1 MESKILIALILD
13 KEKDAITV
21 KDMLNYVV
29 DNAKDGGDVLHYFD
43 EEVADKLLS
52 IGDLRVLNGKIF
64 TCWFNCEK

>member
-21 KDMLNYVV
+21 KNMLNEVV
-29 DNAKDGGDVLHYFD
+29 NTSKNDGDVLHYFD

-52 IGDLRVLNGKIF
+52 IGALRV
-64 TCWFNCEK
+64 